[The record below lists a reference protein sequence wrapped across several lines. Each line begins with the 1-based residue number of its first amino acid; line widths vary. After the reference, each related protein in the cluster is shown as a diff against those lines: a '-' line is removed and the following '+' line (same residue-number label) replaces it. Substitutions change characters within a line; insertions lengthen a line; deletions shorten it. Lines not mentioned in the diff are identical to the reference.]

1 LFRQVSG
8 IEKTSFYHSQ
18 FFPQKEFPMSQELNL
33 FVSVFIKLFFLLTPF
48 FVLSAFLSMTK
59 ELNTPARRRLARR
72 VTLAVTVIGCLLS
85 VAGNAIFTVFG
96 ITLDAFR
103 IGAGALLFLSAVSLV
118 RGTRVEP
125 TVETDGDIS
134 VVPLAIPITIGPA
147 TVGALLIIGASVDTL
162 LERVISMAAFV
173 CASLSVG
180 LMLMAANSIERVLGR
195 LGLSIL
201 SKITGLILSA
211 LSAQIVF
218 TGIKG
223 MLEL

>member
-1 LFRQVSG
+1 MA
-8 IEKTSFYHSQ
+8 EQ
-18 FFPQKEFPMSQELNL
+18 FNL
-33 FVSVFIKLFFLLTPF
+33 FLSVYIMLFFLLTPF

-59 ELNTPARRRLARR
+59 EMGIPARRRLARR
-72 VTLAVTVIGCLLS
+72 VTLAVTITGCILS
-85 VAGNAIFTVFG
+85 VAGNAIFNVFG

-125 TVETDGDIS
+125 TQEADGDIS

-147 TVGALLIIGASVDTL
+147 TVGALLVIGAGAENLT
-162 LERVISMAAFV
+162 ERAISIVAFI

-180 LMLMAANSIERVLGR
+180 LMLMTANTIERVVGR
-195 LGLSIL
+195 LGLTIL

-211 LSAQIVF
+211 LSAQIIF
-218 TGIKG
+218 TGIRG

>member
-1 LFRQVSG
+1 MT
-8 IEKTSFYHSQ
+8 EN
-18 FFPQKEFPMSQELNL
+18 LNL
-33 FVSVFIKLFFLLTPF
+33 FVSVYIKLFFLLTPF
-48 FVLSAFLSMTK
+48 FVLSAFLAMTK
-59 ELNTPARRRLARR
+59 ELAIPERRRLARR
-72 VTLAVTVIGCLLS
+72 VALAVTVTGCILS
-85 VAGNAIFTVFG
+85 VAGNAIFNVFG

-125 TVETDGDIS
+125 TQEADGDIS

-147 TVGALLIIGASVDTL
+147 TVGALQVIGASVDTL
-162 LERVISMAAFV
+162 GERLISMAAFI

-180 LMLMAANSIERVLGR
+180 LMLLTANTIERVVGR
-195 LGLSIL
+195 LGLTIL

-218 TGIKG
+218 TGIRG

>member
-1 LFRQVSG
+1 MT
-8 IEKTSFYHSQ
+8 EH
-18 FFPQKEFPMSQELNL
+18 LNL
-33 FVSVFIKLFFLLTPF
+33 FVSVYIKLFFLLTPF

-59 ELNTPARRRLARR
+59 ELAIPERRRLARR
-72 VTLAVTVIGCLLS
+72 VTLAVTVTGCILS
-85 VAGNAIFTVFG
+85 VAGNAIFNVFG

-125 TVETDGDIS
+125 TQEADGDIS

-147 TVGALLIIGASVDTL
+147 TVGALLVIGAGVDTL
-162 LERVISMAAFV
+162 GERLISMAAFI

-180 LMLMAANSIERVLGR
+180 LMLLTANTIERVVGR
-195 LGLSIL
+195 LGLTIL

-211 LSAQIVF
+211 LSAQIIF
-218 TGIKG
+218 TGIRG